1 MWHTRVS
8 LKKNQDKGC
17 IVIKVHGFKFR
28 NHNTFIFPSISIL
41 SCKVNDSNYT
51 EIIKLKEC

>member
-1 MWHTRVS
+1 MYCD
-8 LKKNQDKGC
+8 LKCMGSNLET
-17 IVIKVHGFKFR
+17 IY
-28 NHNTFIFPSISIL
+28 TFIFPSISIL